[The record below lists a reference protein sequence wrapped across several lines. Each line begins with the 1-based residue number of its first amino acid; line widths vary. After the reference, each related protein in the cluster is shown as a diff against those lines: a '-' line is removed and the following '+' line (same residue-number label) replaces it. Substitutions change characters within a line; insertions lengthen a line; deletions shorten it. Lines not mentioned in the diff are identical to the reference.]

1 MTLVDQGSTM
11 YLRFCCAVFAV
22 GPFVSI
28 VDETECLQPV
38 AKISPTLLQQ
48 LTVGSLVVWQF
59 DLLVSTAAA
68 QALHALKRASAPD
81 RRWGRQRGLEFWR
94 ST

>member
-59 DLLVSTAAA
+59 DLQVVSTAAA
-68 QALHALKRASAPD
+68 QALHALKRASVPNRAC
-81 RRWGRQRGLEFWR
+81 G
-94 ST
+94 